1 LLCTFS
7 GAHWARPYYDLRVTT
22 PTWSWREQPVLE
34 AVLRMSRQQVYATP
48 DAIAAEA
55 IMHLGDVDDGIYE
68 LVRAGYVE
76 TAEVPTDD
84 GGKTTIVMLR
94 GL

>member
-1 LLCTFS
+1 M
-7 GAHWARPYYDLRVTT
+7 TT

-34 AVLRMSRQQVYATP
+34 AVLRMSRRQEYATP

-55 IMHLGDVDDGIYE
+55 ILHRSDVDDGIHE

-94 GL
+94 AL